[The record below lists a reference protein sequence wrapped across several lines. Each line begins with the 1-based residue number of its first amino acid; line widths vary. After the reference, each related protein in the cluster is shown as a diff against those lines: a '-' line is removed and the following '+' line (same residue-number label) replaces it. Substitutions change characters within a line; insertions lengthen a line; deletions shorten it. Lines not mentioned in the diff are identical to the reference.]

1 MCRREREVQVHAPP
15 RCQGRGGCCCLCCSM
30 AGFKRVTK
38 TIECPKSMIG
48 RVIGKN
54 GETIKA
60 LQSYT
65 GALIQI
71 DQTIEPT
78 QVTISGMQASLS
90 LAVSM
95 VNDIAKGTFKG
106 FALLR
111 QVTSSSLLTG
121 VRPPPPAPAPVVA
134 PCQQQALSR
143 PVYTPGYGLIHS
155 QASVTPQACL
165 SASSCYLCPVL
176 TCGG

>member
-1 MCRREREVQVHAPP
+1 M
-15 RCQGRGGCCCLCCSM
+15 CCSM

-71 DQTIEPT
+71 DQTIEPM
-78 QVTISGMQASLS
+78 QVTISGINIDLS

-95 VNDIAKGTFKG
+95 VNDIVKGTFKG

-111 QVTSSSLLTG
+111 QLRQVTSSLEPGGSA
-121 VRPPPPAPAPVVA
+121 PPPAPAPVVA

-143 PVYTPGYGLIHS
+143 PVYTPGYGLTK
-155 QASVTPQACL
+155 ASVLPCALFSFTLWGKYFAPC
-165 SASSCYLCPVL
+165 SVYCVR
-176 TCGG
+176 GGVRLRCA